1 MTEARDVQ
9 ATRASDGGLLLDFAV
24 TKIEARLL
32 VWRPKTAEAAEL

>member
-1 MTEARDVQ
+1 VIAGILVLTLFA
-9 ATRASDGGLLLDFAV
+9 LLLDFAV